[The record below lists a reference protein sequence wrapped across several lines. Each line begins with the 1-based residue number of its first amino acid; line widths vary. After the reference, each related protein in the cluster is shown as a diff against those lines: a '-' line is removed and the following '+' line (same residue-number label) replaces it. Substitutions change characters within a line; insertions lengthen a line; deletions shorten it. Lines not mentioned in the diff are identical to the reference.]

1 MITYLVVLKFPIATM
16 MDQKTGFCL
25 PSMAPISIK
34 WSMIK
39 DENGK
44 DGFRRWTH
52 YHNLPDTWIPEETL
66 HMYLQFL
73 KQMRISW
80 ETICENGALHLQHCV
95 SHHVQVFANLNEAD
109 EIPHLKRKEIL
120 SAKGEDLE
128 LTDQLLVDAQQWT
141 ELRRELAQQV
151 NAATRFVSEYN
162 RLYREQEAHG
172 DCQDFLHKFQFDV
185 EQSLNSLDITSQNLI
200 NIVCMTPQRFRLSRT

>member
-1 MITYLVVLKFPIATM
+1 M

-25 PSMAPISIK
+25 PSMVPIGIK

-52 YHNLPDTWIPEETL
+52 CHNLPDTWIPKETL

-73 KQMRISW
+73 KQMRIRW
-80 ETICENGALHLQHCV
+80 EMVCENGALHLQHCV
-95 SHHVQVFANLNEAD
+95 SYHVQVFPNFNEAD
-109 EIPHLKRKEIL
+109 EILHFKRKDIL
-120 SAKGEDLE
+120 NAKGEDLE
-128 LTDQLLVDAQQWT
+128 LTDQLLEDAQQWT

-151 NAATRFVSEYN
+151 NAATQFVSEYN
-162 RLYREQEAHG
+162 RLYREQKAHG
-172 DCQDFLHKFQFDV
+172 DCQDFLHKFQFDI
-185 EQSLNSLDITSQNLI
+185 EQSLNSLDTTSQNLI
-200 NIVCMTPQRFRLSRT
+200 SIVCIVSSAFQTQYGLN